1 VRLVD
6 AVLRQGHLSERA
18 LVEAIM
24 TGDRPVHLDRCEIC
38 AERAVEIG
46 HWLDHART
54 ASVEAADEAFPAER
68 LTAQHAQIMRK
79 LEQMDQPSRVIHFP
93 SFSRAEGRAQTDHRV
108 APAWVGV
115 AAAAGLAIGL
125 VGGQMTAR
133 MGDRQVPVPTV
144 ASNPSPDALLPI
156 GLDQAE
162 PGGTI
167 DHSILDLDLDTL
179 DVGPLDI
186 LNQAT
191 PSMIRASADRGGD

>member
-1 VRLVD
+1 
-6 AVLRQGHLSERA
+6 
-18 LVEAIM
+18 
-24 TGDRPVHLDRCEIC
+24 
-38 AERAVEIG
+38 
-46 HWLDHART
+46 
-54 ASVEAADEAFPAER
+54 
-68 LTAQHAQIMRK
+68 
-79 LEQMDQPSRVIHFP
+79 
-93 SFSRAEGRAQTDHRV
+93 
-108 APAWVGV
+108 
-115 AAAAGLAIGL
+115 
-125 VGGQMTAR
+125 MTAR

-191 PSMIRASADRGGD
+191 PSMIRASVDRGGD